1 MRAMTMLLLMALTL
15 ASCQDAQ
22 KGKFS
27 YAESFVPTPPIGLQI
42 VPQLLPVPTVSTGA
56 CVLGQSFTIPF
67 TLVVVS
73 PSQFDLSL
81 DRVTVHL
88 IDGTNIGS
96 PAVTFPRPGL
106 DNMFGSTLV
115 IGTSAFTFT
124 PDFGCVVAQPQFIA
138 ADVVLIDRTGST
150 RTLTAR
156 AELR

>member
-1 MRAMTMLLLMALTL
+1 MMRAMTMLLMALTL
-15 ASCQDAQ
+15 ASCQDAR

-27 YAESFVPTPPIGLQI
+27 YTESFVPTPPIGLQI
-42 VPQLLPVPTVSTGA
+42 VPQVPVPTVSTEA
-56 CVLGQSFTIPF
+56 CALGQSFTIPF
-67 TLVVVS
+67 TLVIVS
-73 PSQFDLSL
+73 PSQSDLL
-81 DRVTVHL
+81 MDRVTFHL

-115 IGTSAFTFT
+115 IGTSTFTFT
-124 PDFGCVVAQPQFIA
+124 PDFGCVVTQPQSIA

-150 RTLTAR
+150 RILTAS

>member
-1 MRAMTMLLLMALTL
+1 MALTL

-27 YAESFVPTPPIGLQI
+27 YTESFVPTPPIGLQI
-42 VPQLLPVPTVSTGA
+42 VQQVLPVPAVSCA
-56 CVLGQSFTIPF
+56 LGQSFTIPF
-67 TLVVVS
+67 TLVIVS

-81 DRVTVHL
+81 DRVTFHL

-106 DNMFGSTLV
+106 TNMFGSTLV
-115 IGTSAFTFT
+115 IGTTAFTFT
-124 PDFGCVVAQPQFIA
+124 PDFGCVVTQPQSIA
-138 ADVVLIDRTGST
+138 ADVELIDRTGSK
-150 RTLTAR
+150 RILTAR